1 MYDVTRAD
9 SSAFPAAIDRSVLE
23 EFRSEMGDDE
33 LVAELIETFLAD
45 SKPRIAAMQ
54 EASRRGDAVAASKG
68 AHAVKGS
75 AGHFGAGQL
84 AHLCGELEHGAH
96 DGHPGVTAD
105 VVGRV
110 VAEYEWVIVALR
122 SVLQQLA

>member
-9 SSAFPAAIDRSVLE
+9 SSAFPTAIDRSVLE

-33 LVAELIETFLAD
+33 LVAELIETFLVD

-54 EASRRGDAVAASKG
+54 EASRRGDVAAASRE

-75 AGHFGAGQL
+75 AGHFGARQL
-84 AHLCGELEHGAH
+84 ARLCGELEHGGH
-96 DGHPGVTAD
+96 DGHPRVTAD
-105 VVGRV
+105 LVRRV
-110 VAEYEWVIVALR
+110 VAEYERVRVALK